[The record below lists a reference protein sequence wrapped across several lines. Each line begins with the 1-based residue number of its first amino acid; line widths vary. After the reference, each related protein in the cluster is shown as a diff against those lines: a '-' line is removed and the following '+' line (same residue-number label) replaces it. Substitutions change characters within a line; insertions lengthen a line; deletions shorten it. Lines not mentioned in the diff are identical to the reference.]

1 MKNYDEVKKAITE
14 IGVIIGKLPE
24 NVQQKAFDVLL
35 ASFFE
40 KSEVNSKED
49 SITVNNQNNNITK
62 RKSKK
67 KSGITKESFQLDKNL
82 DLKGNNETP
91 SFRNF
96 VENKKPASSIEF
108 NVVALYYFKKYAKLS
123 KVNINQ
129 IYTCYK
135 DVNRKVPG
143 NMQQSIHNTSSSR
156 YGYIDLSSSDDIA
169 LPTRGETFV
178 EDDLPKK

>member
-1 MKNYDEVKKAITE
+1 MKNYDEVKAAITE

-35 ASFFE
+35 ASFLE
-40 KSEVNSKED
+40 KSEVKSKEN
-49 SITVNNQNNNITK
+49 SITVNKQNNITK

-67 KSGITKESFQLDKNL
+67 KSSITKESFQLDKNL
-82 DLKGNNETP
+82 DLRGNNETP
-91 SFRNF
+91 SFKSF
-96 VENKKPASSIEF
+96 VERKKPASNIEF
-108 NVVALYYFKKYAKLS
+108 NVVAVYYLKKNAKLS
-123 KVNINQ
+123 TVNINQ

-143 NMQQSIHNTSSSR
+143 NMQQSIHDTSSSR
-156 YGYIDLSSSDDIA
+156 YGYIDLSMSDDIA

-178 EDDLPKK
+178 ENDLPRK